1 MLTRYQYGCLQKVK
15 RKDGIERWQFRW
27 QQRSPDGRLRE
38 RKITFGAVK
47 DFPERSKALEEKLA
61 ALRFDINADGPTKLN
76 SITMAETIQH
86 YVERELA
93 EDGRR
98 GAHSTRRCKKLVLKR
113 WVLPRWGSHLLKDI
127 KTVAVENW
135 LDSLTTERFKK
146 KLGQAK
152 PLAGGTKEK
161 IRDAMSHVFNHAIR
175 WEFTDRNPI
184 IGIVK
189 GAGVRVSAKRE
200 TEPDILDVAELQA
213 LLGAVG
219 VRERAM
225 LSLAMHSGLR
235 RGELAGLKW
244 GDFDFT
250 SLTVAVIR
258 SVVNQQVGDCKTE
271 VSRKLMPLDRYV
283 AEDVLAWYRQAP
295 YRAADDWIWASDA
308 RRAGDKRGRQ
318 PLWLSAVMRHHI
330 QPLAK
335 QLGIPKQIG
344 WHTFRRTFAT
354 LLKANGEDVKVV
366 QELLRHSTIRMSMDV
381 YAQALGPDKRQAQS
395 KVVMMTRPKAACTAT
410 CTAGFRSD

>member
-1 MLTRYQYGCLQKVK
+1 MLTRYQYGCLQKMK

-38 RKITFGAVK
+38 RKITFGSVK

-61 ALRFDINADGPTKLN
+61 ELRFDINTEKPTKLN
-76 SITMAETIQH
+76 SITMAATIQH
-86 YVERELA
+86 YIERELA
-93 EDGRR
+93 DDRLR
-98 GAHSTRRCKKLVLKR
+98 GAPSTRRCKKLVLNR

-200 TEPDILDVAELQA
+200 TEPDILDVAELHA

-244 GDFDFT
+244 GDFDF
-250 SLTVAVIR
+250 SNLAVAVTR

-271 VSRKLMPLDRYV
+271 ISRKLMPLDRYV

-295 YRAADDWIWASDA
+295 YRAADDWVWASDA

-318 PLWLSAVMRHHI
+318 PLRLSAVMRRPHS
-330 QPLAK
+330 AA
-335 QLGIPKQIG
+335 G
-344 WHTFRRTFAT
+344 RAT
-354 LLKANGEDVKVV
+354 GDPEADRVAYLPSN
-366 QELLRHSTIRMSMDV
+366 LRHAIESEWRRREGRPGAAAALDRSDV
-381 YAQALGPDKRQAQS
+381 NGRVRAGPGSRQATGAEQVGDDDS
-395 KVVMMTRPKAACTAT
+395 AEGACTAT

>member
-1 MLTRYQYGCLQKVK
+1 M
-15 RKDGIERWQFRW
+15 
-27 QQRSPDGRLRE
+27 
-38 RKITFGAVK
+38 
-47 DFPERSKALEEKLA
+47 
-61 ALRFDINADGPTKLN
+61 
-76 SITMAETIQH
+76 
-86 YVERELA
+86 
-93 EDGRR
+93 
-98 GAHSTRRCKKLVLKR
+98 
-113 WVLPRWGSHLLKDI
+113 
-127 KTVAVENW
+127 AVENW
-135 LDSLTTERFKK
+135 LDSLTTDRFKK

-161 IRDAMSHVFNHAIR
+161 IRDAMSHIFNHAIR
-175 WEFTDRNPI
+175 WEFTDRDPI

-295 YRAADDWIWASDA
+295 YRAPEDWIWASDA
-308 RRAGDKRGRQ
+308 RRAGDKRGQQ

-381 YAQALGPDKRQAQS
+381 YAQALGADKRQAQS
-395 KVVMMTRPKAACTAT
+395 KVVMMIRPNELVP
-410 CTAGFRSD
+410 RLVPRDSDPIEVSN

>member
-1 MLTRYQYGCLQKVK
+1 M
-15 RKDGIERWQFRW
+15 
-27 QQRSPDGRLRE
+27 
-38 RKITFGAVK
+38 
-47 DFPERSKALEEKLA
+47 A
-61 ALRFDINADGPTKLN
+61 A
-76 SITMAETIQH
+76 TIQH
-86 YVERELA
+86 YIERELA
-93 EDGRR
+93 DDRLR
-98 GAHSTRRCKKLVLKR
+98 GAPSTRRCKKLVLNR

-200 TEPDILDVAELQA
+200 TEPDILDVAELHA

-235 RGELAGLKW
+235 RGELAGSGVGEGAISAIWRLRSH
-244 GDFDFT
+244 DRSST
-250 SLTVAVIR
+250 SRLETVRPR
-258 SVVNQQVGDCKTE
+258 SHG
-271 VSRKLMPLDRYV
+271 S
-283 AEDVLAWYRQAP
+283 
-295 YRAADDWIWASDA
+295 
-308 RRAGDKRGRQ
+308 
-318 PLWLSAVMRHHI
+318 
-330 QPLAK
+330 
-335 QLGIPKQIG
+335 
-344 WHTFRRTFAT
+344 
-354 LLKANGEDVKVV
+354 
-366 QELLRHSTIRMSMDV
+366 
-381 YAQALGPDKRQAQS
+381 
-395 KVVMMTRPKAACTAT
+395 
-410 CTAGFRSD
+410 